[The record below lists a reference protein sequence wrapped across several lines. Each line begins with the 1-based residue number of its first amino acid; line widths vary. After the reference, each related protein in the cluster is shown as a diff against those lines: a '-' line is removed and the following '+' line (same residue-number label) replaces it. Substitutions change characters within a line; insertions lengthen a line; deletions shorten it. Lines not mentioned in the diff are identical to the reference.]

1 MRGGTGA
8 ADLVGDGEEHRGA
21 TDVLYGGG
29 GGDFM
34 LPRNEPGGRDVVS
47 CGSGRDRVFADR
59 KDEISGDGERVRYRS
74 PTLAEMNAF
83 ISGG

>member
-1 MRGGTGA
+1 M
-8 ADLVGDGEEHRGA
+8 
-21 TDVLYGGG
+21 
-29 GGDFM
+29 
-34 LPRNEPGGRDVVS
+34 VS